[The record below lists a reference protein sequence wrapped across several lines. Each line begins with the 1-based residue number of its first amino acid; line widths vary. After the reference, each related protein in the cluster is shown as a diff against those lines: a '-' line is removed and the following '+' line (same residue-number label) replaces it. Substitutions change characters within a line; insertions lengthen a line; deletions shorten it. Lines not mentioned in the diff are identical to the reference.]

1 MSKPSFHITPIK
13 PVISNKVTSAK
24 IPYTQPKQI
33 NFFQASDFSG
43 FFIFKL
49 KNIYI
54 CATEMIIAHLH
65 SGTSNKIPMTMDQAI
80 S

>member
-49 KNIYI
+49 KNI
-54 CATEMIIAHLH
+54 ATEMIIARLH
-65 SGTSNKIPMTMDQAI
+65 SRTSNKIPMTMDQAI